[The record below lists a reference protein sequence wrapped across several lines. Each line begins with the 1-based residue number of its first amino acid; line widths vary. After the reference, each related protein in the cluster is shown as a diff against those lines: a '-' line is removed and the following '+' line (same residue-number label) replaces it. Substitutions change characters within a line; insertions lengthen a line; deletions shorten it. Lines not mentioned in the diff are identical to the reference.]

1 MRRVSLYM
9 NMTFD
14 GFLSGPHN
22 EPDWFKPGQDDA
34 MNQDI
39 LRTLDSRDSLMMGH
53 PTAPEMML
61 NGGRWESR
69 KRIQSGCLT
78 SSMRWVTN
86 TSL

>member
-1 MRRVSLYM
+1 
-9 NMTFD
+9 
-14 GFLSGPHN
+14 
-22 EPDWFKPGQDDA
+22 

-39 LRTLDSRDSLMMGH
+39 LRTLDGWYSLMMGH